1 MADMVNSPPHY
12 NNGDIEAIEAI
23 RAALGPEGFKAYC
36 RGTATKYLWRMPHKG
51 HEGQDAQKAI
61 WYLNRYLDEL

>member
-23 RAALGPEGFKAYC
+23 RASLGSEGFKAYC
-36 RGTATKYLWRMPHKG
+36 RGTAIKYLWRMPHKG